1 MQADCLPS
9 EPPGKRIG
17 IVQIPCILSF
27 AFCLPTGALKECPKL
42 TSKDVFMHVCHNHPL
57 LKKLHPALGSLSNG
71 PERES
76 IKKKK
81 KLTVTYIIY
90 KGVDWASPKP
100 CRTAQEENSFEVQCG
115 KLGT

>member
-1 MQADCLPS
+1 MAQ
-9 EPPGKRIG
+9 
-17 IVQIPCILSF
+17 
-27 AFCLPTGALKECPKL
+27 KEKVL
-42 TSKDVFMHVCHNHPL
+42 
-57 LKKLHPALGSLSNG
+57 
-71 PERES
+71 
-76 IKKKK
+76 KKKK

>member
-1 MQADCLPS
+1 MHF
-9 EPPGKRIG
+9 I
-17 IVQIPCILSF
+17 F

-57 LKKLHPALGSLSNG
+57 LKKLHPALGSLSSG

-76 IKKKK
+76 IKIK
-81 KLTVTYIIY
+81 KLTVTYIMRVLI
-90 KGVDWASPKP
+90 GHLPSPAGPLRRK
-100 CRTAQEENSFEVQCG
+100 EGSFEVQCG